1 MTHTCCN
8 IRAREDSLDYVFLT
22 RLKKRATE
30 CINQINI
37 IQRNVIMFS
46 FRKLIEKKKKEEE
59 GKIYWSIVLACS
71 MFKMFIDDTFYCER
85 GRKASL

>member
-8 IRAREDSLDYVFLT
+8 IRAREDLLDYVFLT

-59 GKIYWSIVLACS
+59 GKIYTAYFSGE
-71 MFKMFIDDTFYCER
+71 ER
-85 GRKASL
+85 